1 MKAIRLLLLD
11 FHDIDIDDS
20 KPRTEKEKKEM
31 VCLETSGSSDWLH
44 LIVSLVLNVPSG
56 HTKHRTK
63 ICQISNL
70 SYG

>member
-31 VCLETSGSSDWLH
+31 VCLETSGS
-44 LIVSLVLNVPSG
+44 LVAFNCFSRSQ
-56 HTKHRTK
+56 RTFW
-63 ICQISNL
+63 
-70 SYG
+70 SY